1 MESVDAVLRQA
12 AVDLDAIG
20 ARWAVIGGLA
30 VAFRAEPRFTK
41 DVDVAVAVADDDE
54 AEGIV
59 NRLQVR
65 GYALASLVEQDY
77 VNRLAKARLVRPRA
91 GTSSAFIDLLF
102 ANSGIEDEI
111 VRRAD
116 RLEVLPD
123 VFMPV
128 ASIGHLIA
136 LKVLAG
142 RHQDL
147 TDLGYL
153 ISGASEADLDE
164 ARTAVA
170 IIQVRGFN
178 RGQDLL
184 EDLAAIISQA
194 RK

>member
-1 MESVDAVLRQA
+1 MQSIDEVLRQA
-12 AVDLDAIG
+12 AADLDAIG
-20 ARWAVIGGLA
+20 ARWAVVGGLA

-41 DVDVAVAVADDDE
+41 DVDLAVAAADDAE
-54 AEGIV
+54 AEEIV

-65 GYALASLVEQDY
+65 GYALASLVEQDH
-77 VNRLAKARLVRPRA
+77 VNRLATARLVRPKA
-91 GTSSAFIDLLF
+91 GMSSAFVDLLF
-102 ANSGIEDEI
+102 ANSGIEGEI

-153 ISGASEADLDE
+153 ISAATEADLDE
-164 ARTAVA
+164 ARTSVA
-170 IIQVRGFN
+170 KIQERGFS
-178 RGQDLL
+178 RGQNLP

-194 RK
+194 QK

>member
-1 MESVDAVLRQA
+1 MQSVDAVLRQA
-12 AVDLDAIG
+12 AADLDAIG

-41 DVDVAVAVADDDE
+41 DVDLAVAVADDAE

-65 GYALASLVEQDY
+65 GYALTSLVEQDY
-77 VNRLAKARLVRPRA
+77 VNRLAIARMVRPEA

-128 ASIGHLIA
+128 ASVGHLIA

-153 ISGASEADLDE
+153 ISAATEADLGE
-164 ARTAVA
+164 ARVSVVK
-170 IIQVRGFN
+170 IQERGFN
-178 RGQDLL
+178 RGQSLP

-194 RK
+194 QK

>member
-1 MESVDAVLRQA
+1 
-12 AVDLDAIG
+12 
-20 ARWAVIGGLA
+20 
-30 VAFRAEPRFTK
+30 
-41 DVDVAVAVADDDE
+41 
-54 AEGIV
+54 
-59 NRLQVR
+59 
-65 GYALASLVEQDY
+65 
-77 VNRLAKARLVRPRA
+77 VRPAA

-123 VFMPV
+123 IHMPV

-153 ISGASEADLDE
+153 VSAASDADLDE
-164 ARTAVA
+164 ARASAVM
-170 IIQVRGFN
+170 IEERGFN
-178 RGQDLL
+178 RGQRLS
-184 EDLAAIISQA
+184 EDLAAIIGQA

>member
-1 MESVDAVLRQA
+1 MQSVDAVLRQA
-12 AVDLDAIG
+12 AADLDAIA

-41 DVDVAVAVADDDE
+41 DVDLAVAVADDAE

-77 VNRLAKARLVRPRA
+77 VNRLATARLVRPEA

-116 RLEVLPD
+116 LLEVLPD

-136 LKVLAG
+136 LKALAG

-153 ISGASEADLDE
+153 ISAASAADLDE
-164 ARTAVA
+164 ARASA
-170 IIQVRGFN
+170 AMIEERGFN
-178 RGQDLL
+178 RGQRLS
-184 EDLAAIISQA
+184 EDLTAIIGQA

>member
-1 MESVDAVLRQA
+1 MQSVDAVLRQA
-12 AVDLDAIG
+12 AEDLDALG

-41 DVDVAVAVADDDE
+41 DVDIAVAVADDAE
-54 AEGIV
+54 AEVIV

-77 VNRLAKARLVRPRA
+77 VNRLATARLVRPQA
-91 GTSSAFIDLLF
+91 GTASAFIDLLF

-116 RLEVLPD
+116 RLEVLPE

-128 ASIGHLIA
+128 ASVGHLIA
-136 LKVLAG
+136 LKALAG

-153 ISGASEADLDE
+153 ISVATEADLAE
-164 ARTAVA
+164 ATASA
-170 IIQVRGFN
+170 AKIQERGFN
-178 RGQDLL
+178 RGQDLSA
-184 EDLAAIISQA
+184 DLATIISQA